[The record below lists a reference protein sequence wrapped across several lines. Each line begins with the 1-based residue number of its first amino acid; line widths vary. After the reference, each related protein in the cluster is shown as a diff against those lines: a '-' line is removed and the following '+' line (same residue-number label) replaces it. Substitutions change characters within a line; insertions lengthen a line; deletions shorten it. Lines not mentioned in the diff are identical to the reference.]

1 MRNFFQFKKHMKK
14 FLSIN
19 LSLLLISFLLLCSCV
34 NNKKKINNYNKEE
47 NLRTDTIKYESI
59 KIQTH

>member
-1 MRNFFQFKKHMKK
+1 MKK

-19 LSLLLISFLLLCSCV
+19 LSLSLISFLMLCSCV
-34 NNKKKINNYNKEE
+34 GNKKKIDNYNKQESS
-47 NLRTDTIKYESI
+47 RSDTIKYESI